1 MGSTPIPPGDSQA
14 VPKAKPKP
22 KPKSSA
28 PKVKT
33 DEQLARA
40 AVVKANANLL
50 EISQWDYKLANASV
64 PKVVRDAYVSSME
77 TEGKELRDAKTAV
90 ELALSLGQSLK
101 EPTEKLESANE
112 NYRKSSGQV
121 KKACDHSF
129 ADFLISSLGRGA
141 TSCAELQKAAHA
153 SVKEAEVARRGYV
166 SCEEIGS
173 GAEKPLLYPPTGEP
187 GQLAILSVLRS
198 VARWRL
204 LPKVHPFRH
213 MNEDMR
219 NRLYNYRY
227 CHTFKDEDNVGVCKK
242 LAERVAKG
250 DLMEYRIMTRFLLR
264 VGSWVP

>member
-1 MGSTPIPPGDSQA
+1 MRALFQEFQKCNRDWLSSTLVIRDSQTTTNTQGGKDGYLSKADLLVKYHGNTLLVDELIKKKTAEKKYISHPEFPDNEDMRLYKTWVETYEKNEEIHAEGVETRREAEGDYDGMGSTPIPPGDSQA

-101 EPTEKLESANE
+101 EPTKKLESANE

-121 KKACDHSF
+121 KKACV
-129 ADFLISSLGRGA
+129 AP
-141 TSCAELQKAAHA
+141 KAKAKAKA
-153 SVKEAEVARRGYV
+153 SA
-166 SCEEIGS
+166 
-173 GAEKPLLYPPTGEP
+173 
-187 GQLAILSVLRS
+187 
-198 VARWRL
+198 
-204 LPKVHPFRH
+204 
-213 MNEDMR
+213 
-219 NRLYNYRY
+219 
-227 CHTFKDEDNVGVCKK
+227 
-242 LAERVAKG
+242 
-250 DLMEYRIMTRFLLR
+250 
-264 VGSWVP
+264 